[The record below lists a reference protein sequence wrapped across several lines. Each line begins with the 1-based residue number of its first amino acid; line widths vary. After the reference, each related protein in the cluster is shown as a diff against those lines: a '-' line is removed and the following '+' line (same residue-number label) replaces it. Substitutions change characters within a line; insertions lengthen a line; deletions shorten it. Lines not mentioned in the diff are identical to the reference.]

1 LLIDYIP
8 RIYKLLIKEELTV
21 PAVFYPSFPKA
32 WQRYTRWTL
41 KGATL
46 TIFLGV
52 LFYLQLVNFWYDPY
66 KQPAI
71 KGLSALRGNYEV
83 SEFKLNNQ
91 PIPYSPL
98 DTVRWQQATFE
109 KWTTLTFK
117 VNKPVNLD
125 LSNGGGAPMRDINRT
140 FELTGVAGGQRVFY
154 YEADTV
160 NKVLYLQDKNRG
172 GARNQRNR
180 EYRGNTEGR
189 VRSDKAKQGQDQW
202 IPKEALAAIGP
213 EDPKI
218 NPIARSTRRTRGIEE
233 ESKGGG
239 KRNRMVL
246 TYQIQDGGKRVILS
260 GINERKDSIYVVL
273 NRYDKKYLLPEST
286 LKAGSY

>member
-1 LLIDYIP
+1 
-8 RIYKLLIKEELTV
+8 
-21 PAVFYPSFPKA
+21 
-32 WQRYTRWTL
+32 
-41 KGATL
+41 
-46 TIFLGV
+46 
-52 LFYLQLVNFWYDPY
+52 
-66 KQPAI
+66 
-71 KGLSALRGNYEV
+71 
-83 SEFKLNNQ
+83 
-91 PIPYSPL
+91 
-98 DTVRWQQATFE
+98 VRWQQATFE